1 MQIGGGRY
9 AVRRV
14 LGQGGQKTVYLV
26 HDGALDRECALA
38 VVQTEALAPADV
50 ERLQREAQVLA
61 KMGGHP
67 HIVTIFD
74 IGREEG
80 RPFIVSEYVTGG
92 DLSTE
97 LERAQGPLELGRAL
111 TIGAQ
116 LLDALAAVHDAG
128 IVHRDLK
135 PSNVWLDGRG
145 RAKLGDFGLAIRSDH
160 SRITQS
166 GTVTGTPAYV
176 SPEQLQNQ
184 AIDGR
189 ADLYSLGCVLYE
201 LLTGRTPFMGTVVAL
216 ITQHLHAVPAPPSAH
231 NNEVSPALDRF
242 VLKLLAKSPD
252 QRFSSAREALAE
264 LPAAQRGVT
273 GADAE
278 HDAGPTIADAL
289 PSTQPSGPVAG
300 APDALGGPGV
310 DASRISGSDAGR
322 GSSPAGVPRRTTP
335 LSIAALAALVA
346 VGVAVFALS
355 ARSPPFETK
364 ASADRPASASANP
377 EAVRLS
383 ALGDRLWRTHSLVQ
397 ATDAWT
403 RAVELD
409 PELPHALLH
418 LALESVARQ
427 ADTLTARRRYR
438 AAAVASARLVPRE
451 RALLEASAPMFE
463 PVADP
468 AAWHAALERTSA
480 AHPSDAE
487 ILYWKAHAELMMGQA
502 VIARRT
508 AQAAMAAD
516 PEFLQPYTL
525 EWSIAADLGEDH
537 EPLLRRCAQRFP
549 RSGSCAGALV
559 WLAMR
564 GSDCDALDALARGYA
579 SEVPDHFIGDRGRA
593 LAFHARGAPSAA
605 VAELLQRAARLMS
618 AETRESYGTL
628 TAELAIAD
636 GDLISAEVER
646 RADLERS
653 ARAADAGSR
662 AMAVARLADL
672 LHEEGRAKEARALVR
687 DFLEREAALEDPITG
702 TSFQRLDGRADLL
715 EVAARTG
722 ALPTREL
729 AVREQRLLG
738 QKPPRAQA
746 FETQLLLARTAS
758 AAAAAA
764 TSPIGA
770 HEAGSTLY
778 LRGRALALAGRP
790 SDAIRALR
798 SALGRC
804 DRLTWALDVPRARLL
819 LAQLLE
825 ESGERAGA
833 VAEYRAVAEA
843 WGRARPRSI
852 TSERAQE
859 RLRALRD

>member
-38 VVQTEALAPADV
+38 FVQTEALAPADV
-50 ERLQREAQVLA
+50 ERFQREAQVLA

-74 IGREEG
+74 IGSEGG

-92 DLSTE
+92 DLSTV
-97 LERAQGPLELGRAL
+97 LAHAQGPLEIGRAL
-111 TIGAQ
+111 TISAQ

-189 ADLYSLGCVLYE
+189 ADLYSLGCLLYE

-216 ITQHLHAVPAPPSAH
+216 ITQHLHAVPTAPSAH
-231 NNEVSPALDRF
+231 NIEVSPALDRF

-252 QRFSSAREALAE
+252 QRFASAREALAE
-264 LPAAQRGVT
+264 LLAAQPEGPR
-273 GADAE
+273 ADTPRDVVPAIAE
-278 HDAGPTIADAL
+278 AL
-289 PSTQPSGPVAG
+289 PATQPRGPVAG
-300 APDALGGPGV
+300 APEVLGGP
-310 DASRISGSDAGR
+310 DRDSSRTSGTDPGR
-322 GSSPAGVPRRTTP
+322 GPSVVAAPRR
-335 LSIAALAALVA
+335 AALLWLAAVA
-346 VGVAVFALS
+346 AIGATAFALS
-355 ARSPPFETK
+355 ARSPRLEPK
-364 ASADRPASASANP
+364 ASADRSAIASANP
-377 EAVRLS
+377 EAARLS

-397 ATDAWT
+397 AMDAWT

-438 AAAVASARLVPRE
+438 AAAVASARLEPRE

-463 PVADP
+463 PVPDP
-468 AAWHAALERTSA
+468 AAWHAALERASVD
-480 AHPSDAE
+480 HPGDAE

-516 PEFLQPYTL
+516 LEFLQPYTL

-559 WLAMR
+559 WLAMS
-564 GSDCDALDALARGYA
+564 GSDCDGLDALARAYA
-579 SEVPDHFIGDRGRA
+579 AEVPDHFIGDRGRA

-605 VAELLQRAARLMS
+605 VGELLQRAARLMS
-618 AETRESYGTL
+618 AEARESYGTL
-628 TAELAIAD
+628 AAELAIAD
-636 GDLISAEVER
+636 GDLITAEVER

-662 AMAVARLADL
+662 AIAVARLADL
-672 LHEEGRAKEARALVR
+672 LHEEGRVEEAQAVVR
-687 DFLEREAALEDPITG
+687 DFLEREAALQDPIAG
-702 TSFQRLDGRADLL
+702 TSFQRLDGRAELL

-722 ALPTREL
+722 ALPMREL

-738 QKPPRAQA
+738 QKLSRAQA
-746 FETQLLLARTAS
+746 LETQLLLARTAS

-764 TSPIGA
+764 ASPIGA

-778 LRGRALALAGRP
+778 LRGRALALAGRR
-790 SDAIRALR
+790 SDAIRELR
-798 SALGRC
+798 AALGRC
-804 DRLTWALDVPRARLL
+804 DRLTWALDVPRARRL

-825 ESGERAGA
+825 ESGDRAGA

-843 WGRARPRSI
+843 WGQARPRSI
-852 TSERAQE
+852 TAERARE
-859 RLRALRD
+859 RLRALGD